1 MMATHK
7 QPLNDMPTPHPP
19 RDLFDRL
26 AAEAQAT
33 PPWPPAQAG
42 PPAEGGSA
50 PTDDASSR
58 PERTPMDLRRAVQE
72 LLRHGWLEQASKPR
86 LYRTVSHQ
94 TAQVNRL
101 LEPLDLE
108 VALDEVR
115 GLAFVRVVADYSADG
130 DSNSTD
136 EDADGWSHPLVFR
149 QRLTLEQS
157 LLVAILRREFTQQE
171 QEGGL
176 GVAVRLAVDDV
187 LPQLDVFI
195 ARSGSETQDHKRLMQ
210 LLDNLRK
217 HGVVSEVDAQD
228 RFLIRPM
235 IVHLANPE
243 NLQALLL
250 HLRALAHPA
259 NGTDQVAADMHT
271 DNPTPTEAD

>member
-1 MMATHK
+1 MTT
-7 QPLNDMPTPHPP
+7 QHPP

-26 AAEAQAT
+26 VAETQAAPPLSPVQEAGLTA
-33 PPWPPAQAG
+33 PA
-42 PPAEGGSA
+42 
-50 PTDDASSR
+50 DDASDR
-58 PERTPMDLRRAVQE
+58 IQRTPLELRRAVQE
-72 LLRHGWLEQASKPR
+72 LLKHGWLEQASKPR

-94 TAQVNRL
+94 TEQVNRL

-108 VALDEVR
+108 VVLDEVR
-115 GLAFVRVVADYSADG
+115 GLAYARVVADYSADG
-130 DSNSTD
+130 DSD
-136 EDADGWSHPLVFR
+136 DAEEDADGWSHPLVFR

-157 LLVAILRREFTQQE
+157 LLVAILRREFIQQE

-176 GVAVRLAVDDV
+176 GVPVRLAVDDV

-195 ARSGSETQDHKRLMQ
+195 ARSGSDTQDHKRLLQ
-210 LLDNLRK
+210 LIDNLRK

-228 RFLIRPM
+228 RFQIRPM

-250 HLRALAHPA
+250 HLRALADQA
-259 NGTDQVAADMHT
+259 TDQPM
-271 DNPTPTEAD
+271 PREAN

>member
-1 MMATHK
+1 MATPNK
-7 QPLNDMPTPHPP
+7 PLTDMSTHHTP

-26 AAEAQAT
+26 AVEAQAT
-33 PPWPPAQAG
+33 PAWSPAQAG
-42 PPAEGGSA
+42 AQTAGMTPPTETTPDRA
-50 PTDDASSR
+50 
-58 PERTPMDLRRAVQE
+58 ERTPLDLRRAVQE
-72 LLRHGWLEQASKPR
+72 LLKHGWLEQASKPR

-94 TAQVNRL
+94 TQQVNRL

-115 GLAFVRVVADYSADG
+115 GLAFARVVADYSADG
-130 DSNSTD
+130 HGDSAD
-136 EDADGWSHPLVFR
+136 EDTDGWSHPLVFR

-157 LLVAILRREFTQQE
+157 LLVAILRREFIQQE

-176 GVAVRLAVDDV
+176 GGAVRLAVDDV

-195 ARSGSETQDHKRLMQ
+195 ARSGSDTQDRKRLLQ
-210 LLDNLRK
+210 SLDNLRK
-217 HGVVSEVDAQD
+217 HGVVSEVDGQD
-228 RFLIRPM
+228 RFVIRPM

-250 HLRALAHPA
+250 HLRALANAPEGAHQA
-259 NGTDQVAADMHT
+259 MADSHT
-271 DNPTPTEAD
+271 DNPMSGEAD

>member
-1 MMATHK
+1 MAT
-7 QPLNDMPTPHPP
+7 QHPP

-26 AAEAQAT
+26 VADVQAA
-33 PPWPPAQAG
+33 PPLPPAQAEG
-42 PPAEGGSA
+42 LTAPA
-50 PTDDASSR
+50 DDAPSQIA
-58 PERTPMDLRRAVQE
+58 RTPLDLRHSVQE
-72 LLRHGWLEQASKPR
+72 LLKHGWLEQASKPR

-94 TAQVNRL
+94 TEQVNRL

-108 VALDEVR
+108 VVLDEVR
-115 GLAFVRVVADYSADG
+115 GLAYARVVADYSADG
-130 DSNSTD
+130 DSDDAD

-157 LLVAILRREFTQQE
+157 LLVAILRREFIQQE

-176 GVAVRLAVDDV
+176 GVPVRLAVDDV
-187 LPQLDVFI
+187 LPQLDLFI
-195 ARSGSETQDHKRLMQ
+195 ARSGSDTQDHKRLLQ

-228 RFLIRPM
+228 RFQIRPM

-250 HLRALAHPA
+250 HLRALADQA
-259 NGTDQVAADMHT
+259 TDQPM
-271 DNPTPTEAD
+271 PREAN